1 MAGELLII
9 ITGFFKWI
17 LKGCRTD
24 LREEINGSKS
34 KDDGVRA
41 LNYIIGIIIVLV
53 IILLSIYLF

>member
-24 LREEINGSKS
+24 LREEINGNKS
-34 KDDGVRA
+34 KDDGIRG
-41 LNYIIGIIIVLV
+41 LNYIIGLIIVLV